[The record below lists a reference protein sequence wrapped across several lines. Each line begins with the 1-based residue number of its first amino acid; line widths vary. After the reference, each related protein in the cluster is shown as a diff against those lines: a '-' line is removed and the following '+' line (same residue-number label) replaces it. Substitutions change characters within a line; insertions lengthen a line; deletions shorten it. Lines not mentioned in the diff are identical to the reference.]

1 MISTYIVA
9 DFESNDKTVEV
20 TYINEENFEYKRT
33 INIPHLE
40 DGSVDEDYFK
50 EILEGQLRGVENKF
64 KIGMI
69 EFKTSDEGLVGIAS
83 TSVVAEEVVEEEVVV
98 DEEEE
103 VVDDEEEEVVDEE
116 VVDDEE
122 EVVDD
127 EEEDEV
133 LVGIAST

>member
-9 DFESNDKTVEV
+9 NFESDDKTVEV

-50 EILEGQLRGVENKF
+50 EILEGQLLGVENKL
-64 KIGMI
+64 KIGII
-69 EFKTSDEGLVGIAS
+69 EFKTP
-83 TSVVAEEVVEEEVVV
+83 
-98 DEEEE
+98 
-103 VVDDEEEEVVDEE
+103 
-116 VVDDEE
+116 
-122 EVVDD
+122 
-127 EEEDEV
+127 DEV

>member
-20 TYINEENFEYKRT
+20 TYINEENFEYKRS

-40 DGSVDEDYFK
+40 DGSVNEDYFK

-64 KIGMI
+64 KIGMV
-69 EFKTSDEGLVGIAS
+69 EFKPSNEGLVGIAS
-83 TSVVAEEVVEEEVVV
+83 TSVVAEEEVV
-98 DEEEE
+98 
-103 VVDDEEEEVVDEE
+103 
-116 VVDDEE
+116 
-122 EVVDD
+122 D